1 MSPFTS
7 NFRTVASSVGFGW
20 RVCLPCSLIAQP
32 YCGMLSGNV
41 QYEQFARW
49 VPGAA
54 AGSWQFTPRGYVTT
68 DSRAI
73 AAVPG
78 PTTAWCQPCEAC

>member
-7 NFRTVASSVGFGW
+7 NFRMVASSVGFGW

-73 AAVPG
+73 VAVPG
-78 PTTAWCQPCEAC
+78 PTTAWCQPREAC